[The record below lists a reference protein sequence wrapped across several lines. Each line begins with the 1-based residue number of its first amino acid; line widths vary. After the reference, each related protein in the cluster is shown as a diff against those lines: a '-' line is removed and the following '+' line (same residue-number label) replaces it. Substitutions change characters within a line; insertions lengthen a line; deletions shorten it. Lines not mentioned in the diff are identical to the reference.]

1 MTVRSHADTVRDCLI
16 ESARLKQWLAEH
28 AVDEIVR
35 AAELIIESLRSDGKV
50 MFCGNGGSAA
60 DSQHLA
66 AELVGRYTRNGPAL
80 GGIALTTDS
89 SALTAIGNDLTFAE
103 VFSRQV
109 EGLGKP
115 GDVLVGIS
123 TSGKSGNVL
132 QAVQRAQ
139 SIGIKTIG
147 LLGGDG
153 GPIGQAV
160 DVALIVPSGQ
170 TPRIQESHIAI
181 GHIICDIVEGAL
193 RG

>member
-1 MTVRSHADTVRDCLI
+1 MTIKSSVDTVRDSLV

-28 AVDEIVR
+28 AAAEIAR
-35 AAELIIESLRSDGKV
+35 AAELVTASLRNGGKV

-66 AELVGRYTRNGPAL
+66 AELVGRYTRNGRAL
-80 GGIALTTDS
+80 AAIALTTDS
-89 SALTAIGNDLTFAE
+89 SALTAIANDFAYE
-103 VFSRQV
+103 QVFSRQV
-109 EGLGKP
+109 EALGKA

-123 TSGKSGNVL
+123 TSGNSANVR
-132 QAVQRAQ
+132 QAVEQAKRM
-139 SIGIKTIG
+139 GIHTIG

-153 GPIGQAV
+153 GAIGRVV
-160 DVALIVPSGQ
+160 DVALIVPSRE

-181 GHIICDIVEGAL
+181 GHIICELVEGVL